1 MKTLPINP
9 YLQNIVRHY
18 RDTYGLF
25 THGPDGTYELY
36 RPWLAQFGFVVPVRN
51 KDQLEF
57 PDDFSDR
64 DLMMF
69 ILRWS

>member
-9 YLQNIVRHY
+9 YLQNIARHY
-18 RDTYGLF
+18 KDL
-25 THGPDGTYELY
+25 HGPFSRSYKQY
-36 RPWLAQFGFVVPVRN
+36 RPWLAQFGFVVPVKD

-57 PDDFSDR
+57 PDDFSEQ
-64 DLMMF
+64 DLIMF